1 MLYDQNNNAREV
13 RPMPVKFNQYWTIIS
28 ERREQYGK
36 YMIKEFIPG
45 INSLGIH
52 VVAGWIV
59 LVGGYSEIF
68 IEGMSN
74 DLELI
79 EKALRN
85 PKFKELKDKLLN
97 YVKAYKTKILV
108 PTGKKDSY
116 STDIKE
122 DTIKFNQTWD
132 VISRTRDEYENYVLN
147 EYYPLL
153 EDTDIV
159 VAGEWEVL
167 IGDGPHIICEG
178 RVRDTEK
185 LIKTIQSKK
194 FRTARRKLKGLVD
207 NFESRIFSFHIHKV
221 KGYKS
226 ASYHMLEV

>member
-1 MLYDQNNNAREV
+1 
-13 RPMPVKFNQYWTIIS
+13 MPVKFNQYWTIIS
-28 ERREQYGK
+28 ERREEYGK
-36 YMIKEFIPG
+36 FMIREFIPG

-52 VVAGWIV
+52 VVAGWSV
-59 LVGGYSEIF
+59 LVGSYSEMF
-68 IEGMSN
+68 VESMSS
-74 DLELI
+74 DLDLI
-79 EKALRN
+79 EKALKN
-85 PKFKELKDKLLN
+85 PKFKELKDELLN

-108 PTGKKDSY
+108 STGGEDLY
-116 STDIKE
+116 SPDIKE
-122 DTIKFNQTWD
+122 DTIKFNQMWN
-132 VISRTRDEYENYVLN
+132 VISNTKDAYENYVKN

-153 EDTDIV
+153 EESGIA

-194 FRTARRKLKGLVD
+194 FRTARRKLKGFVE
-207 NFESRIFSFHIHKV
+207 NFETRIFSFHIQKV

-226 ASYHMLEV
+226 SSYHMLEV

>member
-1 MLYDQNNNAREV
+1 
-13 RPMPVKFNQYWTIIS
+13 MPVKFNQYWTIIS
-28 ERREQYGK
+28 EKREEYGK
-36 YMIKEFIPG
+36 FLIKEFIPG

-52 VVAGWIV
+52 VVAGWLV

-79 EKALRN
+79 EKALKN
-85 PKFKELKDKLLN
+85 PKFGGLRDNLLH
-97 YVKAYKTKILV
+97 YVKNYKTKILV
-108 PTGKKDSY
+108 PTGRKDSY
-116 STDIKE
+116 SSDIKE
-122 DTIKFNQTWD
+122 DTIKFNQMWN
-132 VISRTRDEYENYVLN
+132 VISKTRNAYENYVIN

-153 EDTDIV
+153 EESNIT

-194 FRTARRKLKGLVD
+194 FRTARRKLKGFVES
-207 NFESRIFSFHIHKV
+207 FECRILTFHIQKI

-226 ASYHMLEV
+226 SSYHMLDV

>member
-1 MLYDQNNNAREV
+1 
-13 RPMPVKFNQYWTIIS
+13 MPVKFNQYWTIKS
-28 ERREQYGK
+28 EKREAYEK
-36 YMIKEFIPG
+36 YIIKEFIPG
-45 INSLGIH
+45 MNSLGIH
-52 VVAGWIV
+52 IVAGWMV

-68 IEGMSN
+68 IEGMSS

-79 EKALRN
+79 EKALRD
-85 PKFKELKDKLLN
+85 PKFSNLKSNLLN
-97 YVKAYKTKILV
+97 YVRSYKTKILI
-108 PTGKKDSY
+108 PTGKKDAY

-122 DTIKFNQTWD
+122 KTIKFNQTWD
-132 VISRTRDEYENYVLN
+132 VISQTRDEYEEYVLN

-153 EDTDIV
+153 EASNIA

-185 LIKTIQSKK
+185 LIGTLQSKK

-207 NFESRIFSFHIHKV
+207 YYESRIFTFHIHKLV
-221 KGYKS
+221 GYKS
-226 ASYHMLEV
+226 AGYNMLAV

>member
-1 MLYDQNNNAREV
+1 
-13 RPMPVKFNQYWTIIS
+13 MPVKFNQYWTIIS
-28 ERREQYGK
+28 ERREEYGK
-36 YMIKEFIPG
+36 FMIQKFVPG

-52 VVAGWIV
+52 VVAGWSV
-59 LVGGYSEIF
+59 LVGSYSEMIV
-68 IEGMSN
+68 ESMSN

-79 EKALRN
+79 ERALRN
-85 PKFKELKDKLLN
+85 PKFKELKDELLD
-97 YVKAYKTKILV
+97 YVKSYKTKILV
-108 PTGKKDSY
+108 PTGNENLY
-116 STDIKE
+116 SPDINE
-122 DTIKFNQTWD
+122 DTIKFNQMWN
-132 VISRTRDEYENYVLN
+132 VVSSRRDEYAKYVKN

-153 EDTDIV
+153 EESDIT

-178 RVRDTEK
+178 RVRDAEK

-194 FRTARRKLKGLVD
+194 FRTARRKLKGFVE
-207 NFESRIFSFHIHKV
+207 NFETRILSFHIQKT

>member
-1 MLYDQNNNAREV
+1 
-13 RPMPVKFNQYWTIIS
+13 MPVKFNQYWTIIS
-28 ERREQYGK
+28 ERREEYGK
-36 YMIKEFIPG
+36 FIIREFIPG

-52 VVAGWIV
+52 VVAGWSV
-59 LVGGYSEIF
+59 LVGSYSEMF
-68 IEGMSN
+68 VESMSS
-74 DLELI
+74 DLDLI
-79 EKALRN
+79 EKALKN
-85 PKFKELKDKLLN
+85 PKFKKLKDELLD

-108 PTGKKDSY
+108 PTGSEDLY

-122 DTIKFNQTWD
+122 DTIKFNQMWN
-132 VISRTRDEYENYVLN
+132 VISNTKDAYENYVKN

-153 EDTDIV
+153 EESGIA

-194 FRTARRKLKGLVD
+194 FRTARRKLKGFVE
-207 NFESRIFSFHIHKV
+207 NFETRIFSFHIQKV

-226 ASYHMLEV
+226 SSYHMLEV

>member
-1 MLYDQNNNAREV
+1 
-13 RPMPVKFNQYWTIIS
+13 MPVKFNQYWTIIS

>member
-1 MLYDQNNNAREV
+1 V
-13 RPMPVKFNQYWTIIS
+13 RI
-28 ERREQYGK
+28 
-36 YMIKEFIPG
+36 
-45 INSLGIH
+45 
-52 VVAGWIV
+52 
-59 LVGGYSEIF
+59 
-68 IEGMSN
+68 
-74 DLELI
+74 
-79 EKALRN
+79 
-85 PKFKELKDKLLN
+85 KLLN

-226 ASYHMLEV
+226 ASYHIGRIFPRT

>member
-1 MLYDQNNNAREV
+1 
-13 RPMPVKFNQYWTIIS
+13 MPVKFNQYWTVIS
-28 ERREQYGK
+28 DRREKYGNF
-36 YMIKEFIPG
+36 MIKEFIPG

-52 VVAGWIV
+52 VVAGWCV
-59 LVGGYSEIF
+59 LVGGYSEMF
-68 IEGMSN
+68 VESMSS

-85 PKFKELKDKLLN
+85 PKFNLLKDKLLT
-97 YVKAYKTKILV
+97 YVKAYKTKILIS
-108 PTGKKDSY
+108 TGKKDSY
-116 STDIKE
+116 STDIAK

-132 VISRTRDEYENYVLN
+132 IISHTKDEYENYVVN

-153 EDTDIV
+153 EKSNIA

-167 IGDGPHIICEG
+167 LGDGPRIICEG
-178 RVRDTEK
+178 RVRDVDK
-185 LIKTIQSKK
+185 LIRTIQSKK
-194 FRTARRKLKGLVD
+194 FRTARRKLKGFVE
-207 NFESRIFSFHIHKV
+207 NFQCRIFTFHIQKV

>member
-1 MLYDQNNNAREV
+1 
-13 RPMPVKFNQYWTIIS
+13 MPVKFNQYWTIIS
-28 ERREQYGK
+28 ERREEYGK
-36 YMIKEFIPG
+36 FMIQKFVPG

-52 VVAGWIV
+52 VVAGWSV
-59 LVGGYSEIF
+59 LVGSYSEMIV
-68 IEGMSN
+68 ESMSN

-85 PKFKELKDKLLN
+85 PKFKELKDELLN
-97 YVKAYKTKILV
+97 YVKFYKTKILV
-108 PTGKKDSY
+108 STGNENLY
-116 STDIKE
+116 SPDINE
-122 DTIKFNQTWD
+122 DTIKFNQMWN
-132 VISRTRDEYENYVLN
+132 VVSNSRNEYAKYVRN

-153 EDTDIV
+153 EESDIT

-178 RVRDTEK
+178 RVRDAEK
-185 LIKTIQSKK
+185 LIQTIQSKK
-194 FRTARRKLKGLVD
+194 FRTARRRLKGFVE
-207 NFESRIFSFHIHKV
+207 NFETRILSFHIQKT